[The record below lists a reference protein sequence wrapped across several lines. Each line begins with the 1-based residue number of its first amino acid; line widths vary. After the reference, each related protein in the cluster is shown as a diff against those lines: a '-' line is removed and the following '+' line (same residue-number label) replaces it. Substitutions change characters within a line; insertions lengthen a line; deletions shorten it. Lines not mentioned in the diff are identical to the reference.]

1 MHKSIYWIG
10 VVLAVLL
17 ATSLACG
24 GKEEPTA
31 TPVPTAPPPT
41 ATPVPSPTPKPP
53 ALEMIEAE
61 SETHGVRLCYPE
73 GWFYEESFALI
84 LSSDPD
90 FDLFTADEEVPDG
103 VVMVIMTGS
112 AEQIQLDEATQE
124 MLVEMASEYGGEDVE
139 LLGEP
144 ERRTINGADVLTAE
158 FLGTR
163 EGESFRGRV
172 AVYTNGEQGGAVWA
186 LSRQE
191 LWEGES
197 AAVDA
202 VMACIELFEGTGLDV
217 ELEAEV
223 PIWQGELRYGETV
236 QAEFAGG
243 EIHSWTFVGGA
254 DETISIVAMPLEE
267 GMDVSI
273 RLVDSAGESLVE
285 VDEVCGDEAETLSG
299 YRLPGDGEYSIQVEE
314 FWDVPGTYEL
324 QLLEASTIA
333 EDELGA
339 ADLEGMVLAE
349 SEAQGVRLAYPEGWF
364 YDDTFVLLV
373 ASDPAAMTVMG
384 GDTSELDAVVLVV
397 VPFPADEAEE
407 ASFEELYDEVGS
419 VFTSD
424 DDAQVEMVRLPE
436 QITING
442 ADVQLAE
449 SRVTQDDVTT
459 HVKFAIF
466 NNGEQAAVVLAAGP
480 EDEWA
485 DNVHLVDAIIRSI
498 ELFEGTGSV
507 FEMPLVSGE
516 VRGSLDYDTV
526 VEDQFTGGVSHL
538 WTFNGNADDYV
549 SVVVTP
555 LDEEM
560 DIKLQLQSADGTRL
574 ADVDEGFSGEG
585 EVLSYQ
591 LPADGEYH
599 ILVEEFWEVG
609 GGYELRLLGDAER
622 VGALVPPGAVD
633 MGEIAI
639 GEPVEGLLMEAQDHA
654 WTLVAEGG
662 EGVIITATPL
672 ADEIDLTLT
681 VLDPDGIKLVD
692 DLDDAFSG
700 EAEEVVLELA
710 EAGEYL
716 ILVSE
721 YWEAEGGYALSV
733 DRSG

>member
-1 MHKSIYWIG
+1 MRKSIYWIG
-10 VVLAVLL
+10 VVLAVLV
-17 ATSLACG
+17 ATGLACG

-31 TPVPTAPPPT
+31 TPAPTAPLPT
-41 ATPVPSPTPKPP
+41 ATPAPSPTPAPP

-90 FDLFTADEEVPDG
+90 FDLFAADEEVPDG

-112 AEQIQLDEATQE
+112 AEEIQLDQATEE

-144 ERRTINGADVLTAE
+144 ERRTIHGADVLTVE
-158 FLGTR
+158 FRGTR

-191 LWEGES
+191 LWEAES

-217 ELEAEV
+217 ELEAEA
-223 PIWQGELRYGETV
+223 PIWRGELSYGETV

-243 EIHSWTFVGGA
+243 EIHSWTFVGVA
-254 DETISIVAMPLEE
+254 DETISIVATPLGE

-273 RLVDSAGESLVE
+273 RLVDSADESLVD
-285 VDEVCGDEAETLSG
+285 VDEAYGDQAETLSG
-299 YRLPGDGEYSIQVEE
+299 YQLPGDGEYTILVEE
-314 FWDVPGTYEL
+314 SWDVPGIYEL
-324 QLLEASTIA
+324 QLLEASATA
-333 EDELGA
+333 EDEPGA

-364 YDDTFVLLV
+364 YDDAFILLV
-373 ASDPAAMTVMG
+373 ANDPAAMTVMG
-384 GDTSELDAVVLVV
+384 GDTSELDAVVVVV

-419 VFTSD
+419 VFTSE
-424 DDAQVEMVRLPE
+424 DDAQVEMVGPPE
-436 QITING
+436 QVIING
-442 ADVQLAE
+442 ADVQLVE

-480 EDEWA
+480 QDAWA

-507 FEMPLVSGE
+507 FEMPLVAGE
-516 VRGSLDYDTV
+516 VRGSLDYDMT
-526 VEDQFTGGVSHL
+526 VEDQFTGGESHL

-549 SVVVTP
+549 SIVVTP

-574 ADVDEGFSGEG
+574 VDVDDGFSGEG

-591 LPADGEYH
+591 LPADGEYQ
-599 ILVEEFWEVG
+599 ILVEEYWDVG
-609 GGYELRLLGDAER
+609 GGYELRLLGGAEP
-622 VGALVPPGAVD
+622 VGVLVPPGVVD
-633 MGEIAI
+633 MGDIAI
-639 GEPVEGLLMEAQDHA
+639 GEPVERLLKEGQHHA
-654 WTLVAEGG
+654 WTFVAEGG
-662 EGVIITATPL
+662 EVVVITATPL
-672 ADEIDLTLT
+672 ADETDLTLT
-681 VLDPDGIKLVD
+681 VIDPHGIKLVE

-700 EAEEVVLELA
+700 DAEEWVLELA
-710 EAGEYL
+710 APGAYL

-721 YWEAEGGYALSV
+721 YWEAEGSYALSV
-733 DRSG
+733 DLGG